1 MTRIASCNKV
11 IHEEAQQADNFKKDL
26 EKLQQETEELKRKEV
41 EVKDAIARYKLQMDI
56 IDKDCQKGLEE
67 IDIRQVNE
75 EGELKKKLDE
85 QVKIKE
91 ELQNKHVSL
100 MNQQKFGI
108 EEIAELQN
116 EQSTINTRI
125 DDLREKIKDIEAR
138 DAREK
143 RNND

>member
-1 MTRIASCNKV
+1 MVHKA
-11 IHEEAQQADNFKKDL
+11 FKKFF
-26 EKLQQETEELKRKEV
+26 TRS
-41 EVKDAIARYKLQMDI
+41 
-56 IDKDCQKGLEE
+56 
-67 IDIRQVNE
+67 NE
-75 EGELKKKLDE
+75 CVKKKLDE